1 MNATCFQP
9 SNDGEK
15 AACYLPENTEGAE
28 MSEDEYSLQG
38 YFELAAEGD
47 MVVLR
52 CSWPFDFDADEW
64 IYIKNRY
71 YAVNYS
77 KAISDA
83 ATERTGKAY
92 GINGG
97 FLEITRINSGFL
109 IEFSRSQTG
118 WCASS
123 LQLHVRRPVGE
134 LSLQSLP
141 FKVIYGRLFA
151 QHLT

>member
-1 MNATCFQP
+1 M
-9 SNDGEK
+9 
-15 AACYLPENTEGAE
+15 PEN
-28 MSEDEYSLQG
+28 EYSLHG
-38 YFELAAEGD
+38 YFELDAENG

-71 YAVNYS
+71 SAIDYS

-83 ATERTGKAY
+83 AAGGKRTGKAY

-109 IEFSRSQTG
+109 IEFSRAQNG

-141 FKVIYGRLFA
+141 FRVVWGRLFA
-151 QHLT
+151 QHAT